1 MDNSAPNQN
10 ENQSPTLDESDILP
24 LKAEDRTADNP
35 MGTVLN
41 FLGLAVMADLAIDTL
56 ETVGS
61 MGGGLALPEM
71 LNGEIAPEMSAEL
84 TANMD
89 NTIENAMDTMAP
101 MTPTFTA

>member
-10 ENQSPTLDESDILP
+10 EDQSPTLDESDILP

-41 FLGLAVMADLAIDTL
+41 FLGLAVMADLTVDAL

-71 LNGEIAPEMSAEL
+71 LNSEIAPEMAAEL
-84 TANMD
+84 TVNMES
-89 NTIENAMDTMAP
+89 TIENAMDIMAP
-101 MTPTFTA
+101 TTPTFTA